1 MANADEIL
9 EQIRALTEELARTV
23 EQERKSGDAE
33 ARSRLEALSAELAE
47 LRAERDEAQA
57 ARRKADQELEV
68 AEKRIDTLVHKLKD
82 ARQAAADAAEEA
94 QRALR
99 RQLEALQAECDE
111 ARAELEQERSV
122 RKRLEKGAA
131 ADEKRLAELEKAVAV
146 PVPAA
151 AGAPGAARD
160 AAALE
165 EARETA
171 RGEKRLREAAE
182 AELDEAH
189 KLIASL
195 EKALKEARPVAA
207 AREAPP
213 AAEQLRTAEARIEE
227 LRREGESQAVALA
240 GARQRLAELEA
251 AAARE
256 GAPRSKPAAAAESG
270 TVVRTAPDKPLP
282 HELRP
287 APRPGAL
294 FRPDWDLAGLPCK
307 SPDQVLQAWES
318 VSNVQLM
325 LEGYPSQYCS
335 AFLVVLKQGRG
346 RHLYLLFNLRESR
359 HTLVCV
365 PGKPPTDEDALAKAV
380 EEGLKYLKMSGFELN
395 RIKPADVAHILGSY
409 FLG

>member
-1 MANADEIL
+1 M
-9 EQIRALTEELARTV
+9 
-23 EQERKSGDAE
+23 
-33 ARSRLEALSAELAE
+33 
-47 LRAERDEAQA
+47 
-57 ARRKADQELEV
+57 
-68 AEKRIDTLVHKLKD
+68 
-82 ARQAAADAAEEA
+82 
-94 QRALR
+94 
-99 RQLEALQAECDE
+99 
-111 ARAELEQERSV
+111 
-122 RKRLEKGAA
+122 
-131 ADEKRLAELEKAVAV
+131 
-146 PVPAA
+146 
-151 AGAPGAARD
+151 
-160 AAALE
+160 
-165 EARETA
+165 
-171 RGEKRLREAAE
+171 
-182 AELDEAH
+182 
-189 KLIASL
+189 
-195 EKALKEARPVAA
+195 AA

-251 AAARE
+251 AAARG
-256 GAPRSKPAAAAESG
+256 GAPHSKPAAAAESG

-359 HTLVCV
+359 YTLVCV
-365 PGKPPTDEDALAKAV
+365 PGKPPTDEASLAKAV